1 MAHVFFSMEY
11 TKPILEWDFVGVR
24 PPVTTI
30 SFADATAVKDA
41 SAYFGPG
48 PASLSKVFSFKSK
61 AASGSFFLTK
71 NNLSK
76 PHR

>member
-1 MAHVFFSMEY
+1 MAHIFFSMEY
-11 TKPILEWDFVGVR
+11 TKQILERPFVGVR

-30 SFADATAVKDA
+30 SFADATAVKGA

-61 AASGSFFLTK
+61 AASGSLFLTK